1 MYAML
6 EKVDVEIAGM
16 LMSDEQVLLV
26 ASQSKTVP
34 GGAFSSQNR
43 IYITNNRVLFKKPG
57 MFGLKAR
64 IIDVSFDDI
73 STIMLKR
80 GLFSTEIYLK
90 PRSSPDKIELP
101 AVDKK
106 VAIHASMLIQ
116 KGMRGE
122 LGQQKRK
129 TFAPPQKRIET
140 RGQEPARVS
149 EMGNPAEKIEKIAEM
164 KAQGILSEQ
173 EFQVLKEELMF
184 SIKPEVSREVL
195 AQPLEPKSAGCR
207 YCNETVPDKSKFCPQ
222 CGKDLQVESNIW
234 KMCPACDTLT
244 TSDAV
249 FCVACKT
256 KFPETLS

>member
-1 MYAML
+1 ML
-6 EKVDVEIAGM
+6 EKVDHEIAGM
-16 LMSDEQVLLV
+16 LMSTEQVLLV
-26 ASQSKTVP
+26 ASQSKMAP
-34 GGAFSSQNR
+34 GGALSSQNR

-57 MFGLKAR
+57 MFGLKAK

-90 PRSSPDKIELP
+90 PRSSPQKIELP

-106 VAIHASMLIQ
+106 IAIHASMLIQ
-116 KGMRGE
+116 RGMRGE
-122 LGQQKRK
+122 LGQPNRK
-129 TFAPPQKRIET
+129 TYAPQKRMET
-140 RGQEPARVS
+140 RRHEPAQFS
-149 EMGNPAEKIEKIAEM
+149 AGDPTEKIEKIAAM
-164 KAQGILSEQ
+164 KAQGIISEQ

-184 SIKPEVSREVL
+184 SIKTEVSREVL
-195 AQPLEPKSAGCR
+195 PQRAAEPKPPGCR
-207 YCNETVPDKSKFCPQ
+207 YCNAVLPDKSKFCPQ

-249 FCVACKT
+249 FCVACNT
-256 KFPETLS
+256 KFPKTLS